1 VLVELTRAAE
11 ARIQAR
17 AAAENASIR
26 WEQQIRAAAKAGLPH
41 TQVAQAAGTT
51 VAHVRVVLTSGPDG
65 RAATHRQ
72 LREPVFG
79 SCAGMILLGRRG
91 RDGPD
96 LGSRRSDRRRAA
108 AHPHGGEVGSRLV
121 PVGGGSTPDLGRFTL
136 GGSRDAASLITLPSP
151 VLYEAM
157 VPSVRRTLRMPQ
169 WCVTMIRARAE
180 GSTSSMVF
188 TSPKGHLRDPKN
200 TNRDLGP
207 SRAVCPTRSCMVTS
221 TPCSP

>member
-136 GGSRDAASLITLPSP
+136 GGSRDAAGPITHGEIGHFQLQPDVEPHPSQTKHDP
-151 VLYEAM
+151 AGRILVPQVKHIGASEAR
-157 VPSVRRTLRMPQ
+157 P
-169 WCVTMIRARAE
+169 
-180 GSTSSMVF
+180 
-188 TSPKGHLRDPKN
+188 
-200 TNRDLGP
+200 
-207 SRAVCPTRSCMVTS
+207 
-221 TPCSP
+221 